1 MTNKKEHK
9 ILRKTLSLA
18 LTMLVSILGLPLA
31 KPQQVSATE
40 ASGAKYLSSITM
52 NATASSSWDKKYS
65 TSVYNDIINNY
76 DNYTSSSPLKI
87 DSAEKLAAFAG
98 AVNVGKKDFS
108 GKYVKL
114 TAPIDLKGGTPT
126 VTKTPSGNKFS
137 LNITGTASNVWVP
150 IGNITTRFKGNFDGD
165 GHEVSNMTVLV
176 KSTSGNTYAGLFGYI
191 YGGSIKNTGVTG
203 NVYAYSS
210 ASSSASA
217 KAGGLVGYSSSSSS
231 ISNSYATGNV
241 YAYSASASAG
251 GLAGS
256 SSGSSIS
263 NSYATGNVY
272 ASNSYPYGVY
282 AGGLVGDGSG
292 ISNSYATGNVY
303 ASSSSSSNVYAGGL
317 AGYSNSS
324 SGMSNNYATGNVYA
338 SSSSD
343 NCYAG
348 GLVGLQYSREGSI
361 SNGYATGDVY
371 ASSTKSIYAGGL
383 LGKNDGG
390 SITNGYYYSG
400 ATIDV
405 PEGVTP
411 SDDGTGL
418 TMDQMTGTGTGRADK
433 TMTGLSTDNWAFQAD
448 SGRIRY
454 LPRLNV
460 ITYSESSNP
469 APRLLG
475 PLVTPTSSDFD
486 FKAPTN
492 LTYNGSQKVAT
503 VTATSGIEGMGKI
516 TVKYYNSAGT
526 KLTSAPTNAGTYT
539 VKIDVAEGDNY
550 EAKTDITSGTWK
562 FTITKANPTIKSI
575 STSVTYKPG
584 LTLKDV
590 PYPST
595 TGNTPGSW
603 SWTSSTSTAISS
615 AGTYTYSAKYT
626 PTDTT
631 NYNSVAK
638 SITVTVNKATPT
650 ISSTST
656 TATYAP
662 SLTLAKISLP
672 STTGNT
678 PGSWAWS
685 SSSTAISSA
694 GTYTYSAKY
703 TPTDT
708 GYNSVTKSI
717 RITVNKATP
726 TIKSTATSATYAP
739 SLTLAKISLPN
750 TAGNTM
756 GSWAWSNSSTAIS
769 NAGTYTYSAK
779 YTPTDTT
786 NYNSVTKSVTVTVNK
801 ADPTIN
807 STAASATYV
816 PGLTLA
822 KVSLPSTT
830 GNTAGSWA
838 WSNSSTAISSA
849 GTHKFPAKYTPSSTN
864 YNSVV
869 KDIQIT
875 ITKDTPTADDFN
887 FAPPSNLEHS
897 ADYKIAII
905 TRKPGIEGIGEPTV
919 KYFTKVNGELT
930 PLGDSSLPTDVGTY
944 YVGINVGEDINY
956 NSASGLTSD
965 NWKFTITPAGLHTY
979 QLSNGSRIYLVTQ

>member
-31 KPQQVSATE
+31 KPQQVSAAGT
-40 ASGAKYLSSITM
+40 SDAKYLSSINIT
-52 NATASSSWDKKYS
+52 ATAKTTWDSKYS
-65 TSVYNDIINNY
+65 SATYDKIINGY
-76 DNYTSSSPLKI
+76 DGYTSSSPLVIKT
-87 DSAEKLAAFAG
+87 AEELAAFAG

-114 TAPIDLKGGTPT
+114 TNDIDLGGTNPT
-126 VTKTPSGNKFS
+126 VTKTPSGDKFDIS
-137 LNITGTASNVWVP
+137 ITGTASNVWVP
-150 IGNITTRFKGNFDGD
+150 IGNSTTQFKGNFDGNEC
-165 GHEVSNMTVLV
+165 EVRNMTVLL
-176 KSTSGNTYAGLFGYI
+176 KDTSSIVYAGLFGCVN
-191 YGGSIKNTGVTG
+191 GGNIKNTGVTG
-203 NVYAYSS
+203 NVYASS
-210 ASSSASA
+210 SDYEVYGGGLVGRSSDGSISNSYATVNVYASSFYVY
-217 KAGGLVGYSSSSSS
+217 AGGLVGNNDGS
-231 ISNSYATGNV
+231 ISNSYATGDV
-241 YAYSASASAG
+241 SADSTTTTSSTTPRAFAG

-256 SSGSSIS
+256 NYGSITNSYSAGNVSASSTSTSSSTPRAFAGGLVGYFYDSSIT

-272 ASNSYPYGVY
+272 VSSSSSYVY
-282 AGGLVGDGSG
+282 AGGLVG
-292 ISNSYATGNVY
+292 
-303 ASSSSSSNVYAGGL
+303 
-317 AGYSNSS
+317 YSN
-324 SGMSNNYATGNVYA
+324 Y
-338 SSSSD
+338 
-343 NCYAG
+343 
-348 GLVGLQYSREGSI
+348 
-361 SNGYATGDVY
+361 
-371 ASSTKSIYAGGL
+371 
-383 LGKNDGG
+383 G

-400 ATIDV
+400 ATIDGGTGATIS
-405 PEGVTP
+405 E
-411 SDDGTGL
+411 DGTGL
-418 TMDQMTGTGTGRADK
+418 TMDQMTGTGTGRADD
-433 TMTGLSTDNWAFQAD
+433 TMTGFTTDNWAFQAD
-448 SGRIRY
+448 SVRIRY

-526 KLTSAPTNAGTYT
+526 KLTSAPTNVGTYT

-550 EAKTDITSGTWK
+550 EAKTDITAGTWK

-678 PGSWAWS
+678 AGSWAWS

-694 GTYTYSAKY
+694 GKYTYSAKY

-708 GYNSVTKSI
+708 TNYNSVTKSVTV
-717 RITVNKATP
+717 TVNKATP

-750 TAGNTM
+750 TAGNTI

-801 ADPTIN
+801 ATPTIS
-807 STAASATYV
+807 STSTTATYA
-816 PGLTLA
+816 PSLTLA
-822 KVSLPSTT
+822 KISLPSTN

-838 WSNSSTAISSA
+838 WSSSNTAISSA

-875 ITKDTPTADDFN
+875 VTKDTPTADDFN
-887 FAPPSNLEHS
+887 FAAPPNLEYS

-905 TRKPGIEGIGEPTV
+905 TRKPGIEGIGEPTI

>member
-1 MTNKKEHK
+1 MTNKKERK
-9 ILRKTLSLA
+9 ILRKTLSLTLA
-18 LTMLVSILGLPLA
+18 MLVSILGLTLA

-40 ASGAKYLSSITM
+40 ASGAKYLSTITM
-52 NATASSSWDKKYS
+52 SASASSKWDTMYDTGLFADLSNDTFYS
-65 TSVYNDIINNY
+65 SH
-76 DNYTSSSPLKI
+76 YTTEGTALQISNAKQ
-87 DSAEKLAAFAG
+87 LAAFAK
-98 AVNVGKKDFS
+98 AVNEKKRDFS
-108 GKYVKL
+108 NKYVKL
-114 TAPIDLKGGTPT
+114 TPEDKVIDLKGDE
-126 VTKTPSGNKFS
+126 TKLNIGKTTSGGNFS
-137 LNITGTASNVWVP
+137 INITGSASNVWVP
-150 IGNITTRFKGNFDGD
+150 IGNSTTQFKGNFDGN
-165 GHEVSNMTVLV
+165 GCEVRNMTVLM
-176 KSTSGNTYAGLFGYI
+176 TSGYVYAGLFGRI
-191 YGGSIKNTGVTG
+191 VGASINNTGVTG
-203 NVYAYSS
+203 NVYASS
-210 ASSSASA
+210 SSVEAGGLVGFDFYCSISNSYATGNVYASSSSSV
-217 KAGGLVGYSSSSSS
+217 KAGGLVGYIYSNSSS

-241 YAYSASASAG
+241 YA
-251 GLAGS
+251 S
-256 SSGSSIS
+256 SS
-263 NSYATGNVY
+263 SY
-272 ASNSYPYGVY
+272 SYSVE
-282 AGGLVGDGSG
+282 AGGLVGYISSDRGS

-303 ASSSSSSNVYAGGL
+303 ASSSSSSYSVNAGGL
-317 AGYSNSS
+317 VGYISSDRGSISNSYATGNVYVS
-324 SGMSNNYATGNVYA
+324 SSAVNVGGLVGYIYSSSASISNSYATGNVYA
-338 SSSSD
+338 SSSSSSSSV
-343 NCYAG
+343 NVG
-348 GLVGLQYSREGSI
+348 GLVGNSR
-361 SNGYATGDVY
+361 SN
-371 ASSTKSIYAGGL
+371 
-383 LGKNDGG
+383 

-405 PEGVTP
+405 PEGVTA
-411 SDDGTGL
+411 SSYGTGL

-526 KLTSAPTNAGTYT
+526 KLTSAPTNVGTYT

-550 EAKTDITSGTWK
+550 EAKTDITAGTWK
-562 FTITKANPTIKSI
+562 FIITKANPTIKST
-575 STSVTYKPG
+575 STTATYAPS
-584 LTLKDV
+584 LTLAKISL
-590 PYPST
+590 PST
-595 TGNTPGSW
+595 TGNTAGSW
-603 SWTSSTSTAISS
+603 AWSSSSTAISS
-615 AGTYTYSAKYT
+615 AGKYTYSAKYTPTDTTNYNSVTRSITVTVNKATPTIKSTATSATYAPSLTLANVSLPNTAGNTIGSWAWSNSSTAISNAGTYTYSAKYT

-662 SLTLAKISLP
+662 
-672 STTGNT
+672 
-678 PGSWAWS
+678 
-685 SSSTAISSA
+685 
-694 GTYTYSAKY
+694 
-703 TPTDT
+703 
-708 GYNSVTKSI
+708 
-717 RITVNKATP
+717 
-726 TIKSTATSATYAP
+726 
-739 SLTLAKISLPN
+739 
-750 TAGNTM
+750 
-756 GSWAWSNSSTAIS
+756 
-769 NAGTYTYSAK
+769 
-779 YTPTDTT
+779 
-786 NYNSVTKSVTVTVNK
+786 
-801 ADPTIN
+801 
-807 STAASATYV
+807 
-816 PGLTLA
+816 GLTLA

-838 WSNSSTAISSA
+838 WSSSNTAISSA

-887 FAPPSNLEHS
+887 FAAPPNLEYS

-905 TRKPGIEGIGEPTV
+905 TRKPGVEGIGEPTI

-930 PLGDSSLPTDVGTY
+930 PLGDSSLPADVGTY

>member
-1 MTNKKEHK
+1 MTNKKERK
-9 ILRKTLSLA
+9 ILRKTLSLTLA
-18 LTMLVSILGLPLA
+18 ILVSILGLPLA

-126 VTKTPSGNKFS
+126 VTKTPSGDKFNIS
-137 LNITGTASNVWVP
+137 ITGSASNVWVP
-150 IGNITTRFKGNFDGD
+150 IGNNSCKFKGNFDG
-165 GHEVSNMTVLV
+165 GKHEISNMTVIAS
-176 KSTSGNTYAGLFGYI
+176 STSGKVYAGLFGYANA
-191 YGGSIKNTGVTG
+191 GSIQNTGVTG
-203 NVYAYSS
+203 NVYA
-210 ASSSASA
+210 SSSSTVNAGGLVGNSKSCSISNSHATSNVYASPPPSSSSSYSTVN
-217 KAGGLVGYSSSSSS
+217 AGGLVGYSSN
-231 ISNSYATGNV
+231 IIDSYATGNV
-241 YAYSASASAG
+241 YASHSKYVYAG
-251 GLAGS
+251 GMVGN

-263 NSYATGNVY
+263 NSYATGNVSASSSSSSSDVYAGGMVGSSSSSGSITNSYATGNVY
-272 ASNSYPYGVY
+272 ASFSYVN
-282 AGGLVGDGSG
+282 AGGLVGETYGS

-303 ASSSSSSNVYAGGL
+303 ASSSKGI
-317 AGYSNSS
+317 
-324 SGMSNNYATGNVYA
+324 
-338 SSSSD
+338 
-343 NCYAG
+343 YAG
-348 GLVGLQYSREGSI
+348 GLVGYSGGGS
-361 SNGYATGDVY
+361 S
-371 ASSTKSIYAGGL
+371 
-383 LGKNDGG
+383 

-400 ATIDV
+400 ATIDISS
-405 PEGVTP
+405 GKTP
-411 SDDGTGL
+411 SSYGTGR
-418 TMDQMTGTGTGRADK
+418 TIEEMTGTGSGRATEK
-433 TMTGLSTDNWAFQAD
+433 MTGFDTSNWTFQAD

-454 LPRLNV
+454 LPRLKV
-460 ITYSESSNP
+460 ITYNESSNP

-475 PLVTPTSSDFD
+475 PLLTPAASDFD

-550 EAKTDITSGTWK
+550 EAKTDITAGTWK
-562 FTITKANPTIKSI
+562 FMIAKANPTIKSI

-631 NYNSVAK
+631 NYNSVTK

-750 TAGNTM
+750 TAGNTI

-875 ITKDTPTADDFN
+875 VTKDTPTADDFN

-905 TRKPGIEGIGEPTV
+905 TRKPGIEGIGEPTI

-930 PLGDSSLPTDVGTY
+930 PLGDSSLPADVGTY

>member
-31 KPQQVSATE
+31 KPQQVSATGT
-40 ASGAKYLSSITM
+40 SDPKYLSSITM

-98 AVNVGKKDFS
+98 AVNVGGKDFS

-114 TAPIDLKGGTPT
+114 TAPIDLGGTNPT
-126 VTKTPSGNKFS
+126 VTKTPSGDKFDIS
-137 LNITGTASNVWVP
+137 ITGTASNVWVP
-150 IGNITTRFKGNFDGD
+150 IGNRTTNFEGNFDGD

-176 KSTSGNTYAGLFGYI
+176 KQTDSAVFAGLFGFTSSA
-191 YGGSIKNTGVTG
+191 SIKNTGVKG
-203 NVYAYSS
+203 NVYAYNSS
-210 ASSSASA
+210 YVY
-217 KAGGLVGYSSSSSS
+217 AGGLGGRTFSGS

-241 YAYSASASAG
+241 YAFSSSAVYVG
-251 GLAGS
+251 GL
-256 SSGSSIS
+256 SGE
-263 NSYATGNVY
+263 NF
-272 ASNSYPYGVY
+272 
-282 AGGLVGDGSG
+282 GD
-292 ISNSYATGNVY
+292 ITNSYATGNVY
-303 ASSSSSSNVYAGGL
+303 ASSSSEVYAGGL
-317 AGYSNSS
+317 ASDNYGDITNS
-324 SGMSNNYATGNVYA
+324 YATGNVYA
-338 SSSSD
+338 YNSSSSSSSSI
-343 NCYAG
+343 YAG
-348 GLVGLQYSREGSI
+348 GLVGARYGGVMSNTYATGNVCASSPSSKVYVGGLVGYNDTSSSI
-361 SNGYATGDVY
+361 SN
-371 ASSTKSIYAGGL
+371 S
-383 LGKNDGG
+383 
-390 SITNGYYYSG
+390 YYYSG
-400 ATIDV
+400 TTIDA
-405 PEGVTP
+405 GTAGTK
-411 SDDGTGL
+411 SSYGTGL
-418 TMDQMTGTGTGRADK
+418 TIEKMTGTGSGRADN
-433 TMTGLSTDNWAFQAD
+433 TMTGLDASNWTFQD
-448 SGRIRY
+448 DGNGVKY
-454 LPRLNV
+454 LPRVKV
-460 ITYSESSNP
+460 ITYNETTNP
-469 APRLLG
+469 APRFLS
-475 PLVTPTSSDFD
+475 PFTANDFG
-486 FKAPTN
+486 FKAPAN
-492 LTYNGSQKVAT
+492 LTYNGSAKEAT
-503 VTATSGIEGMGKI
+503 VTSKISEISDDKI

-526 KLTSAPTNAGTYT
+526 NLTSAPTNAGTYT
-539 VKIDVAEGDNY
+539 VKIDFVEGDN
-550 EAKTDITSGTWK
+550 DVVWRNITAGTWK
-562 FTITKANPTIKSI
+562 FTITKANPTIKLI
-575 STSVTYKPG
+575 STSVTYKTG

-595 TGNTPGSW
+595 AGNTPGSW

-631 NYNSVAK
+631 NYNSVTK

-822 KVSLPSTT
+822 KVSLPNTA